1 MSADEKTPAVPEH
14 DENHDYDL
22 EKPRKDLAA
31 DDPDHANA
39 LAYKGDDSDG
49 KIEWTVKSAFAM
61 CFLCAL
67 YTASMIMLYFTGA
80 ALSYIEKDL
89 GAANTGTWLP
99 VSNTLA
105 IAAVAPFVGYLQDLL
120 GRRYITLAGSVVI
133 MVGLAITGSA
143 KTFGAGVAGMA
154 LCGAGAAVCEL
165 TALAGVS
172 DIVPVKHR
180 GTFLALMIVFLL
192 PFTPYVLYAQL
203 LSSRSTWRWCMW
215 ISLIYNGVVFL
226 GLLFTYF
233 PKAHPRMAGVTK
245 RDILKQIDYVGAVL
259 SIVGLTIFLVALQAG
274 GYSHPWNSVY
284 VLSQLII
291 GLVMIIAWIAWEWK
305 FAKWPMVPRQLF
317 QGQYAVGLSFF
328 VAFVAGINFY
338 SLINFFPLTFS
349 TVYNPD
355 PVQIGLKGLGYGI
368 SVTSGAMFFNALL
381 SVKSLHCRWPIAI
394 ASAIMTVFGGALV
407 TATPYNAKQTVALGT
422 IAGFGVGGILVP
434 AATLALIVVPDSLLA
449 TTAALSLSVRTV
461 GGSIGYT
468 VYFNIFSKKLTS
480 ALPAYVVSAVMG
492 AGLPEADVPEF
503 VATFLG
509 AEGGA
514 ASLADVPGYT
524 TAIAEA
530 ATMASRSAYADA
542 FKYVWYTSIPFGCL
556 AVIAALFLPSIRK
569 FQTNRV
575 AVTL

>member
-1 MSADEKTPAVPEH
+1 MTTAIGEKGHVVPDH
-14 DENHDYDL
+14 DEIRNDDF
-22 EKPRKDLAA
+22 EKPTEFVAE
-31 DDPDHANA
+31 ANA
-39 LAYKGDDSDG
+39 NAYKGDDSDG
-49 KIEWTVKSAFAM
+49 KIDWTIKSAFAM
-61 CFLCAL
+61 CFLAAL

-80 ALSYIEKDL
+80 ALSYIEEDL

-120 GRRYITLAGSVVI
+120 GRRYITLIGSVVI
-133 MVGLAITGSA
+133 IVGLAITGSA

-165 TALAGVS
+165 TALAGIS

-180 GTFLALMIVFLL
+180 GTSLALMVVFLL

-203 LSSRSTWRWCMW
+203 LSSRSTWRWTMW
-215 ISLIYNGVVFL
+215 ISLMYNGVVFV

-233 PKAHPRMAGVTK
+233 PKAHPRMANVSK

-259 SIVGLTIFLVALQAG
+259 SIVGLTIFLVALQSG
-274 GYSHPWNSVY
+274 GYSHPWTSAY

-291 GLVMIIAWIAWEWK
+291 GLALIMAWVIWEWK
-305 FAKWPMVPRQLF
+305 LAKWPMVPRQLF
-317 QGQYAVGLSFF
+317 QGQYAVALSFF

-355 PVQIGLKGLGYGI
+355 PVQIGLKGLGYGL
-368 SVTSGAMFFNALL
+368 SVTSGAIFFNALL
-381 SVKSLHCRWPIAI
+381 SVKSLHCRYPIAI
-394 ASAIMTVFGGALV
+394 SSALMTAFGGALA
-407 TATPYNAKQTVALGT
+407 TADPYNAKQTVALGT

-468 VYFNIFSKKLTS
+468 VYFNIFSKKLSS
-480 ALPAYVVSAVMG
+480 ALPAYVASAVMN
-492 AGLPEADVPEF
+492 AGLPDADVEEF

-509 AEGGA
+509 AEGAA

-524 TAIAEA
+524 SAIAQA
-530 ATMASRSAYADA
+530 ATMASRSAYAYA

>member
-1 MSADEKTPAVPEH
+1 MTTAIGEKGHVVPDH
-14 DENHDYDL
+14 DEIRNDDF
-22 EKPRKDLAA
+22 EKPTEFVAE
-31 DDPDHANA
+31 ANA
-39 LAYKGDDSDG
+39 NAYKGDDSDG
-49 KIEWTVKSAFAM
+49 KIDWTIKSAFAM
-61 CFLCAL
+61 CFLAAL

-80 ALSYIEKDL
+80 ALSYIEEDL

-120 GRRYITLAGSVVI
+120 GRRYITLIGSVVI
-133 MVGLAITGSA
+133 IVGLAITGSA

-165 TALAGVS
+165 TALAG
-172 DIVPVKHR
+172 
-180 GTFLALMIVFLL
+180 M
-192 PFTPYVLYAQL
+192 
-203 LSSRSTWRWCMW
+203 
-215 ISLIYNGVVFL
+215 YNGVVFV

-233 PKAHPRMAGVTK
+233 PKAHPRMANVSK

-259 SIVGLTIFLVALQAG
+259 SIVGLTIFLVALQSG
-274 GYSHPWNSVY
+274 GYSHPWTSAY

-291 GLVMIIAWIAWEWK
+291 GLALIMAWVIWEWK
-305 FAKWPMVPRQLF
+305 LAKWPMVPRQLF
-317 QGQYAVGLSFF
+317 QGQYAVALSFF

-355 PVQIGLKGLGYGI
+355 PVQIGLKGLGYGL
-368 SVTSGAMFFNALL
+368 SVTSGAIFFNALL
-381 SVKSLHCRWPIAI
+381 SVKSLHCRYPIAI
-394 ASAIMTVFGGALV
+394 SSALMTAFGGALA
-407 TATPYNAKQTVALGT
+407 TADPYNAKQTVALGT

-468 VYFNIFSKKLTS
+468 VYFNIFSKKLSS
-480 ALPAYVVSAVMG
+480 ALPAYVASAVMN
-492 AGLPEADVPEF
+492 AGLPDADVEEF

-509 AEGGA
+509 AEGAA

-524 TAIAEA
+524 SAIAQA
-530 ATMASRSAYADA
+530 ATMASRSAYAYA